1 VTREQ
6 RTVFGEVA
14 EQYDRTRP
22 GYPDELFDIVLAFA
36 DILEGDRALEVGAGT
51 GKATLGFAAR
61 GLDVT
66 ALEPSAGMAALL
78 RGRHASVVT
87 TTFED
92 WRVERGAFRLLFA
105 AQSWHWVNASDRY
118 ARAAEALGPGGAIAL
133 FWNLQQSFPP
143 VLKADI
149 DAAYASH
156 APELAKLT
164 EQWPLDGTL
173 DELNR
178 EAAFEGAT
186 KRVVEWKQRYT
197 AGEYAE
203 LMGTH
208 SHHRMLD
215 DITRNELQ
223 DAVSTVLT
231 THGGHVDVEYDT
243 AVYLARRRG

>member
-14 EQYDRTRP
+14 EQYDRARP
-22 GYPDELFDIVLAFA
+22 GYPDELFDIVLTF
-36 DILEGDRALEVGAGT
+36 GDVVRGGRALEVGAGT

-66 ALEPSAGMAALL
+66 ALEPSMGMAALL
-78 RGRHASVVT
+78 RRRHASVVT

-92 WRVERGAFRLLFA
+92 WCVERGAFRLVFA
-105 AQSWHWVNASDRY
+105 AQAWHWVNTSDRY
-118 ARAAEALGPGGAIAL
+118 ARAAEALEPGGAIAL
-133 FWNLQQSFPP
+133 FWNLPQPFEPA
-143 VLKADI
+143 LRADI

-178 EAAFEGAT
+178 AAQFEAAT
-186 KRVVEWKQRYT
+186 KRVVKWTQRYT
-197 AGEYAE
+197 AGEYAD

-208 SHHRMLD
+208 SHHRLLD
-215 DITRNELQ
+215 DTTRNELQ
-223 DAVSTVLT
+223 DAVRTVLT
-231 THGGHVDVEYDT
+231 RHGGRVDVEYHT
-243 AVYLARRRG
+243 AVYLARRLR